1 MNIYILYD
9 CGMWNGIFFPATLS
23 KFECVK
29 IVDCNPGT
37 LCLITGIEISEL
49 QSIVVMAERVDDG

>member
-1 MNIYILYD
+1 
-9 CGMWNGIFFPATLS
+9 MWNGIFFPATLS